1 MLLQNPAIYFNGCPC
16 RIIHNAAKKAGESFS
31 EISGFDIEEFVIDL
45 FYWFDKSTKRKNGLQ
60 SYCMFCDQEYRKIMK
75 HVPTRWPSLE
85 IAVERSLK
93 QFPSLTSYFKSEDE
107 SQARFRRLQTTF
119 TDSTTEVY
127 LMFFQSVLPCFT
139 HCN

>member
-1 MLLQNPAIYFNGCPC
+1 M
-16 RIIHNAAKKAGESFS
+16 AGESFS

-75 HVPTRWPSLE
+75 HMSTRWLSLE

-93 QFPSLTSYFKSEDE
+93 QFPSLTSQRMSHRQDLEG
-107 SQARFRRLQTTF
+107 FRLLSLIQ
-119 TDSTTEVY
+119 
-127 LMFFQSVLPCFT
+127 
-139 HCN
+139 